1 MMEKLGG
8 EPVLT
13 GKNMD
18 NGWVKKAVRR
28 VWTPL
33 RQKPDH
39 VDFKKSV
46 GLCINPRQWFFLAGV
61 IGRNSLS
68 TSDISLFSYL

>member
-18 NGWVKKAVRR
+18 NGWVKKAVHR

-33 RQKPDH
+33 RQKPVH

-46 GLCINPRQWFFLAGV
+46 DLCLNPQ
-61 IGRNSLS
+61 
-68 TSDISLFSYL
+68 